1 MTFGERLRN
10 ARTAMNLSQKELAV
24 KAGIGERSMTKY
36 EQRGV
41 HPQAPTLKKL
51 AEILNVTVSYLLGDD
66 ESSKQTNA
74 DQEKFLQ
81 SAKRDF
87 GYKGLREA
95 EDVLGRVS
103 ALFAGGELN
112 EKEKEIFFQSIM
124 EDYLECKAEAREKFT
139 GKKRLR
145 ARKLRE

>member
-1 MTFGERLRN
+1 
-10 ARTAMNLSQKELAV
+10 MNLTQKELAI

-36 EQRGV
+36 EQHGV

-51 AEILNVTVSYLLGDD
+51 AEILNVTVSYLLSDD
-66 ESSKQTNA
+66 ESSNRINS

-87 GYKGLREA
+87 GYKRLREA
-95 EDVLGRVS
+95 EYVLERVS
-103 ALFAGGELN
+103 ALFAGGDLDER
-112 EKEKEIFFQSIM
+112 EKEIFFQSIM
-124 EDYLECKAEAREKFT
+124 ADYLECKAEAREKFS

-145 ARKLRE
+145 ARKLKE